1 MRHEKLDYTKLSINH
16 IRRALKEVRDK
27 SENILNAIYEEVVYE
42 ADVDRSLADYWVQNA
57 VITANEDQRL
67 TIDLIKARLNS
78 TTDEEERKEVEKELE
93 VAENILGEI
102 GEVITE
108 KEAKKRV
115 WNLKDYDSYRS

>member
-1 MRHEKLDYTKLSINH
+1 MALQAAGRGG
-16 IRRALKEVRDK
+16 RRF
-27 SENILNAIYEEVVYE
+27 E
-42 ADVDRSLADYWVQNA
+42 AVDQK
-57 VITANEDQRL
+57 L

-93 VAENILGEI
+93 IAENILCEI

-108 KEAKKRV
+108 KEAKNRV

>member
-1 MRHEKLDYTKLSINH
+1 MEKKAKLKDGSEVL
-16 IRRALKEVRDK
+16 IRELKKGD
-27 SENILNAIYEEVVYE
+27 I
-42 ADVDRSLADYWVQNA
+42 DRSLADYWVQNA
-57 VITANEDQRL
+57 VITAKEDQKL

-93 VAENILGEI
+93 IAENILCEI

-108 KEAKKRV
+108 KEAKNRV